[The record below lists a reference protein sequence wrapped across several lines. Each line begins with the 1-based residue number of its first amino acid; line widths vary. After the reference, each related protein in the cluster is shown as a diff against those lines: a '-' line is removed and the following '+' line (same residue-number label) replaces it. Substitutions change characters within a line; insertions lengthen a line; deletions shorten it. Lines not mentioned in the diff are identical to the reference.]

1 MVSNC
6 ANPKCNASFKYFGT
20 GQLFISK
27 APDSPTTSWQQELQW
42 LCGSCASNFAFHE
55 FRPVAHIS
63 SSTLAEKIPSLPD
76 QIGEHDVLLDCA
88 NSACSAIFIS
98 PNQGKLFKFNTSRQ
112 ARAGG
117 ENAFADKQPASADR
131 ESWFWLCD
139 GCSKHMTVR
148 MVRGHAEAVPLRHS
162 MAA

>member
-27 APDSPTTSWQQELQW
+27 AADSATTSWQQELQW
-42 LCGSCASNFAFHE
+42 LCERCADSFFVDE
-55 FRPVAHIS
+55 FRPVAPTRSNILS
-63 SSTLAEKIPSLPD
+63 EKIPSLPD
-76 QIGEHDVLLDCA
+76 QIGEHDVLLDCT

-98 PNQGKLFKFNTSRQ
+98 PNQGKLFKFNGPKQ
-112 ARAGG
+112 AHSLGDALAGKSPG
-117 ENAFADKQPASADR
+117 PDNR
-131 ESWFWLCD
+131 ESWYWLCD
-139 GCSKHMTVR
+139 GCSRHMTVR
-148 MVRGHAEAVPLRHS
+148 MVRGHAEAVPMRHS

>member
-27 APDSPTTSWQQELQW
+27 VPDSPTASWQQELQW
-42 LCGSCASNFAFHE
+42 LCGSCASNFVFHE

-63 SSTLAEKIPSLPD
+63 SSSLAEKIPSLPD

-98 PNQGKLFKFNTSRQ
+98 PNQGKLFKFNNSRQ

-117 ENAFADKQPASADR
+117 EKALAENQPDR

-148 MVRGHAEAVPLRHS
+148 LVRGHAEAVPLRHS

>member
-27 APDSPTTSWQQELQW
+27 VPDSPSDSWQQELQW
-42 LCGSCASNFAFHE
+42 LCSDCSTYFAFDE
-55 FRPVAHIS
+55 FRPVARIS
-63 SSTLAEKIPSLPD
+63 SSSLAEKIPSLPD

-98 PNQGKLFKFNTSRQ
+98 PNQGKLFKFNNSKP
-112 ARAGG
+112 AHAGG
-117 ENAFADKQPASADR
+117 DNHSTNKQPADK

>member
-27 APDSPTTSWQQELQW
+27 APDSPTASWQQELQW
-42 LCGSCASNFAFHE
+42 LCDHCAGNFALRQ
-55 FRPVAHIS
+55 FRPVAPFS
-63 SSTLAEKIPSLPD
+63 SSTMLEKIPSLPD
-76 QIGEHDVLLDCA
+76 QIGEHEVLLDCA

-98 PNQGKLFKFNTSRQ
+98 PNQGKLFKFNNSKPTHTATDHS
-112 ARAGG
+112 AGG
-117 ENAFADKQPASADR
+117 KQQAAADR

-139 GCSKHMTVR
+139 GCSRHMTVR